1 MIQRYG
7 FVLVFAV
14 AACAWWSQDAH
25 AQLRFGAQTSS
36 SSDLYNGLP
45 SWQGGNWLGSS
56 LVPTQDWR
64 LGVQVDNLDTGVYI
78 RQVAPNSAASRAN
91 LEVGDL
97 VIAVAGQQVGIVDSR
112 PIDMGTEIK
121 RRADVGGNVTL
132 LVQDSRSGRLA
143 SIRVRLDSNQT
154 TLRGQVVRRD
164 RSALPADAQL
174 IVTIENVSR
183 KYYAVRNGE
192 SVSYVTGQANIPFE
206 INFDPAYIDPN
217 DNYEVRARIISGTR
231 QLYDTPQPVR
241 VFGNNPVDNVVIE
254 IAPYQ
259 AVSSVSNSSV
269 ISAGYSSSDALVNQ
283 YRQVFRRYINREPS
297 EIELAGLLLSP
308 TAASD
313 LENLPITLLASQQY
327 YDAVGNN
334 NALWVTSV
342 FQKIIGRPPTT
353 QEHDQWLKY
362 FADLRGSRVEL
373 LRQLY
378 RSRR

>member
-1 MIQRYG
+1 MIRRYG
-7 FVLVFAV
+7 LVLMFAA
-14 AACAWWSQDAH
+14 AACGWCTEEAS
-25 AQLRFGAQTSS
+25 AQLRFGNETSS
-36 SSDLYNGLP
+36 SSDLYNGLQA
-45 SWQGGNWLGSS
+45 WQGSSWFGSNMA
-56 LVPTQDWR
+56 PAQDWR

-78 RQVAPNSAASRAN
+78 RQVAPTSAAARAN

-97 VIAVAGQQVGIVDSR
+97 VIAVAGQQVGIVDGR

-121 RRADVGGNVTL
+121 RRADQGGNVTL

-154 TLRGQVVRRD
+154 ALRGQVVRRD
-164 RSALPADAQL
+164 RSILPADAQL
-174 IVTIENVSR
+174 IVSIENVSR

-192 SVSYVTGQANIPFE
+192 STSYVNGQGSLPFE
-206 INFDPAYIDPN
+206 INFDPSYIDPN
-217 DNYEVRARIISGTR
+217 DNYEVRARIVSGSR
-231 QLYDTPQPVR
+231 LLYDTPRPVR
-241 VFGNNPVDNVVIE
+241 VFGNNPVDNVQIE

-259 AVSSVSNSSV
+259 PASSGSNSSV
-269 ISAGYSSSDALVNQ
+269 ISAGYSSTDALVSQ

-297 EIELAGLLLSP
+297 ELELAGLLLSP

-334 NALWVTSV
+334 NALWVTSI

-353 QEHDQWLKY
+353 QEYEQWLKR

-373 LRQLY
+373 LRQLHV
-378 RSRR
+378 SRR